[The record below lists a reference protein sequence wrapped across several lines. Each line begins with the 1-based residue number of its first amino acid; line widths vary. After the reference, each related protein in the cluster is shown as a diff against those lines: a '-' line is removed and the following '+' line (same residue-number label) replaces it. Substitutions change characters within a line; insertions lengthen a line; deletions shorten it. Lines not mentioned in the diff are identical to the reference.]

1 MALSKE
7 YTELKTSRFERKFVI
22 ERGGVPYVE
31 KIVKMNP
38 GAFRPAY
45 YERQINNVYFDT
57 ENLRNYYD
65 NHFGKSKRVKVR
77 IRWYGDTFTKV
88 ESPILEFKL
97 KTGAVGRKLSFKLN
111 SFNFHRNI
119 TKQEIQK
126 LFSSSDIPAWVVD
139 ELLYLT
145 PTLLNTYK
153 RKYYKSFNKHYRFTI
168 DHTMAFYNFSSKNRG
183 FLEMVKQ
190 KDITVLELKYDMQY
204 DTTVGNVTKYL
215 PFRLGKF
222 SKYVFGIE
230 VFNYHLAI

>member
-45 YERQINNVYFDT
+45 HERQINNIYFDT

-77 IRWYGDTFTKV
+77 IRWYGDTFSKV

-126 LFSSSDIPAWVVD
+126 VFSASDIPAWVVD
-139 ELLYLT
+139 ELMYLT

-153 RKYYKSFNKHYRFTI
+153 RKYFISFNKLYRFTI
-168 DHTMAFYNFSSKNRG
+168 DFKMSFFNFSPQNKG

-190 KDITVLELKYDMQY
+190 NDITVLELKYDMQH
-204 DTTVGNVTKYL
+204 DTTVGNVTKHL

-222 SKYVFGIE
+222 SKYVYGIE
-230 VFNYHLAI
+230 AFNYHLAI

>member
-22 ERGGVPYVE
+22 EQGGVPYVE
-31 KIVKMNP
+31 KMVRLNP

-45 YERQINNVYFDT
+45 YERQINNIYFDT
-57 ENLRNYYD
+57 ANLRNYYD

-77 IRWYGDTFTKV
+77 IRWYGDTFANV

-97 KTGAVGRKLSFKLN
+97 KTGAVGRKLSFKLKP
-111 SFNFHRNI
+111 FDFHKNI
-119 TKQEIQK
+119 SKAELQK
-126 LFSSSDIPAWVVD
+126 VFSSSDIPVWVLD
-139 ELLYLT
+139 ELLFLT

-153 RKYYKSFNKHYRFTI
+153 RKYYISFNKIYRFTI
-168 DHTMAFYNFSSKNRG
+168 DHSMSFYNFSPQNKG
-183 FLEMVKQ
+183 FFERVKQ
-190 KDITVLELKYDMQY
+190 NDITVLELKYDMQH

-222 SKYVFGIE
+222 SKYVYGIE